1 MKKLLVFLAAMSLV
15 FCVVGSASAITII
28 AGYTFEDDAFA
39 DSLYGSQLGG
49 TSFVWFDDGSGNFYP
64 TIAEFEASVVGSD
77 ITQGTALSGSDY
89 MTLSFDDNYIVNAV
103 GADFVVFEIGLPAD
117 FADVDVQ
124 LLGINNSY
132 TTTETGSYTGNYS
145 INAVAINLDDFGIA
159 SGGYVD
165 LVSIINAGGDFDLA
179 VVGALNSAP
188 VPEPAT
194 MLLLGF
200 GLIGLALGRKKFF
213 RKGR

>member
-15 FCVVGSASAITII
+15 FCVVGSASAITMI

-39 DSLYGSQLGG
+39 DSLYDSQIGN
-49 TSFVWFDDGSGNFYP
+49 SFVWFDDGLGNFYP

-89 MTLSFDDNYIVNAV
+89 MTLRFDDNYIVNAA

-124 LLGINNSY
+124 LLGMDNSY
-132 TTTETGSYTGNYS
+132 TTTWTGYMTGMYN
-145 INAVAINLDDFGIA
+145 INAVEIDLDDFSIA

-165 LVSIINAGGDFDLA
+165 LVSIINTTGDFDLA

-188 VPEPAT
+188 VPEPST